1 MGLTLV
7 KFIFKESLKSGQDA
21 PYNEMTRVLYS
32 LLSKFKSLL
41 ASSTSTDHVATVIIG
56 FLNGAKILLGATNA
70 EWDFYSSLG
79 RHLSLIY
86 VLIVRVSCE
95 WNFTLAQKVDKA
107 VRPLSTSFVQV

>member
-1 MGLTLV
+1 
-7 KFIFKESLKSGQDA
+7 
-21 PYNEMTRVLYS
+21 MTRVLYS

-41 ASSTSTDHVATVIIG
+41 ASSTSADNVATVIIG
-56 FLNGAKILLGATNA
+56 FLSGAKLLLGATNA

-95 WNFTLAQKVDKA
+95 WSFTLAQKVDKA
-107 VRPLSTSFVQV
+107 VRPLSTSFVQVFFQVTGKGVLTLI